1 MSKERPAGHT
11 GKNKV
16 NEFDQDACVSVVLA
30 YLPSPTSLL
39 SRTRADQMRTRALFL
54 RRWSAVFDTMTK
66 EKEQESAESIS
77 SREAMKMVHQMLDK
91 MVSSVSSQYPPAD
104 TTASILTVLPP
115 RLMRGVVE

>member
-1 MSKERPAGHT
+1 MRLSR
-11 GKNKV
+11 
-16 NEFDQDACVSVVLA
+16 ACVPARANVSSRA
-30 YLPSPTSLL
+30 
-39 SRTRADQMRTRALFL
+39 RTRADQMRTRALFL

-91 MVSSVSSQYPPAD
+91 MVSSVSSCYPPAD

-115 RLMRGVVE
+115 RVMRGVVERQVQHGVRGRHE